1 MARGFAYAYK
11 QGQRPA
17 GEPAGNYKTL
27 NPASPPSGQGS
38 RIQRVNPTP
47 THEPPGAA
55 PSVTCVAT
63 TKSGDPCKGRPVGD
77 TDSCVFHTT
86 KVI

>member
-27 NPASPPSGQGS
+27 KPEGHAVGPDR
-38 RIQRVNPTP
+38 RIHRVNPTP
-47 THEPPGAA
+47 THAA
-55 PSVTCVAT
+55 PVVTPSEETAP
-63 TKSGDPCKGRPVGD
+63 DLD
-77 TDSCVFHTT
+77 DE
-86 KVI
+86 

>member
-27 NPASPPSGQGS
+27 NPEGHVVGHDR
-38 RIQRVNPTP
+38 RIHRVNPIPPHESSVAAP
-47 THEPPGAA
+47 TACTATTRSGAA
-55 PSVTCVAT
+55 
-63 TKSGDPCKGRPVGD
+63 CKAKPIGG
-77 TDSCVFHTT
+77 TDCCVFHTT
-86 KVI
+86 